1 MSLTLE
7 TDRGQ
12 VMAASTMI
20 AVPVDV
26 LLLSAPCTTTSGLVA
41 DAAKR

>member
-1 MSLTLE
+1 
-7 TDRGQ
+7 
-12 VMAASTMI
+12 MAASTMI

-26 LLLSAPCTTTSGLVA
+26 LLLSAHCTTTSGLVA